1 METNTNKTYD
11 ILLKRAAQ
19 KIEFLLKIGV
29 VPSQLMLLH
38 QEIVEYMTIIRS
50 GDENTLRLFLRRIES
65 IQWQVSE
72 SATEVE

>member
-1 METNTNKTYD
+1 METNTNKAYD

-50 GDENTLRLFLRRIES
+50 GEENSLRIFLRRIES
-65 IQWQVSE
+65 IEWKVKEE
-72 SATEVE
+72 SVTP

>member
-1 METNTNKTYD
+1 METNTNKAYD

-50 GDENTLRLFLRRIES
+50 GDENSLRIFLRRIES
-65 IQWQVSE
+65 IEWKVKEE
-72 SATEVE
+72 SVTP

>member
-1 METNTNKTYD
+1 METTTKTYD

-29 VPSQLMLLH
+29 VPSQLLTLH

-50 GDENTLRLFLRRIES
+50 GDENALRIFLHRIES
-65 IQWQVSE
+65 TDWQIKG
-72 SATEVE
+72 SALVE